1 MKRISLSAIVIL
13 TIVTSLAQAGIF
25 HYPSIR
31 YRTRWSPYAF
41 SHKSSGLISGYLRY
55 NPYAFSHKNPSGLV
69 PYDIN
74 YNPYAFSH
82 KNPSGLIHDDIGY
95 NPYAFNYK
103 HTGLVDINYYRGR
116 HSICRSP
123 VVIVH
128 TTEESSCTRN
138 YSSKSSEE
146 SSNSY
151 AQSPLSRVERLKIQ
165 RDAKQVKT
173 AKEDDGKDIIYRY
186 LKSRNIDDFKMTGM
200 LKIEGK
206 VINVSFLLKDKNL
219 MITYWNLDEVE
230 SLLQQPGYQRKYL
243 ERHEKE
249 WQNLCKQYTQA
260 GGKIYPISSADKN
273 EILAKLT
280 LCSELNGG

>member
-13 TIVTSLAQAGIF
+13 TIITSLAQARIY

-41 SHKSSGLISGYLRY
+41 SHKRSGLISGDYGY
-55 NPYAFSHKNPSGLV
+55 SPYAFSHKSNGIVHRDVRWS
-69 PYDIN
+69 
-74 YNPYAFSH
+74 PYAFSH
-82 KNPSGLIHDDIGY
+82 KTSGLIHDDIGY
-95 NPYAFNYK
+95 SPYAFNYK
-103 HTGLVDINYYRGR
+103 HAGLINLNYYRGR
-116 HSICRSP
+116 YRIFRSP

-128 TTEESSCTRN
+128 TTEISSHARN
-138 YSSKSSEE
+138 HSTKSSVE
-146 SSNSY
+146 SNNSY
-151 AQSPLSRVERLKIQ
+151 AQSPMSRIERLKIQ
-165 RDAKQVKT
+165 RNARQIKT

-219 MITYWNLDEVE
+219 MITYWDLDEVE
-230 SLLQQPGYQRKYL
+230 TLLQQPGYKRKYL
-243 ERHEKE
+243 EKHEKN
-249 WQNLCKQYTQA
+249 WKNLCNQYTQA